1 MGGKGQSTSDTTV
14 RFAPYIEA
22 MHQDFVAALLAE
34 EDAALQANPY
44 AAFVDID
51 IEDAFFGAG
60 YVMSSFPSLYDMFG
74 KFMAG
79 LDVDILFDEVF
90 EDTINGPVIDAV
102 IADEADKLSD
112 DLENEASP
120 RFELGMRDINA
131 VMSSTFV
138 VGKAMME
145 VGRTKA
151 LSRFSSSFRAS
162 LLPVV
167 TERWSRHL
175 EWNKNVIDSYMGVMK
190 LYFAAKHDISDLN
203 FENQTKKVLWP
214 FSVLEFERAAIGTM
228 NQPQQT
234 KTTEKKGGSIFGGI
248 LQGVAGIAG
257 LLA

>member
-1 MGGKGQSTSDTTV
+1 MGSGSSAETSTSI

-22 MHQDFVAALLAE
+22 LHQDLVAHINSLT
-34 EDAALQANPY
+34 DAAMADNPFKDY
-44 AAFVDID
+44 TDID

-60 YVMSSFPSLYDMFG
+60 YVMASFPSLYDMFG

-79 LDVDILFDEVF
+79 LDIDILFDEVF
-90 EDTINGPVIDAV
+90 EDTINGPVVDAI

-112 DLENEASP
+112 DLENEVLP

-138 VGKAMME
+138 VGRTMLDVA
-145 VGRTKA
+145 RTKA

-162 LLPVV
+162 LLPIV
-167 TERWSRHL
+167 TERWSKHL
-175 EWNKNVIDSYMGVMK
+175 DWNKTVIDGYAQVMK

-203 FENQTKKVLWP
+203 FENQTKRVLWP

-234 KTTEKKGGSIFGGI
+234 KTTEKKSGSVFGGI